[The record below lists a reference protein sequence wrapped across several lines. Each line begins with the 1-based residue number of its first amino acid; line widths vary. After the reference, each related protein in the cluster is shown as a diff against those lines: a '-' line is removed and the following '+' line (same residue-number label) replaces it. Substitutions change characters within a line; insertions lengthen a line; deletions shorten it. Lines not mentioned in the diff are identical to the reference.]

1 MGYNF
6 SLSKQYGLIC
16 YKINQKKYI
25 CLSINCY
32 IPRKKKKDNLQSLF
46 GELKAIPRGKKERKK
61 NAVS

>member
-1 MGYNF
+1 MGFNF

-16 YKINQKKYI
+16 YKINQKKKYMF
-25 CLSINCY
+25 INKLLY
-32 IPRKKKKDNLQSLF
+32 TKEKKKDNLQSLF